1 MSEDILKKI
10 TLEINK
16 HESLEDKELK
26 IIRFQLLKKS
36 NILKVILR
44 GKERLA
50 IEEEELIKKIICKT
64 LMIRITV
71 EIIFYRDASNISLE
85 EVVESHWLECIS
97 DTVKK
102 TPLCKTLLLSSKRI
116 VEGNKVIVL
125 NGYDKVTD
133 HLKSKCG
140 EKSIEGSIEA
150 IFGLKCKV
158 EIRFDPSMEVIIDY
172 AEKEKNERKLLNQAL
187 QAKALEAQKAGN
199 GSKESGKTEEKKP
212 AEKKTYEKKENTYKR
227 EPKSENCIYGR
238 NISIEA
244 IPIKEINETSGYVA
258 VLGEVFKVD
267 TMETKTGKII
277 LTFFITDYTDSI
289 TVKCFLKPQ
298 EKEEVLNNIKKG
310 LYCKVRGEAIYDT
323 YAREVVIMGRDILR
337 MKKLER
343 MDGAAEKRV
352 ELHCHTTMSARD
364 GITPVGKIIER
375 AAKWGHPAI
384 AITDHGVV
392 QAFPDAQIAAK
403 KNKIKVLYGV
413 EGYLVDD
420 GIPLALNE
428 KGQSLDDTYVVFD
441 LETTGFSPKNDKII
455 EIGAVKVKNGK
466 IIDSFSEFV
475 NPRRPI
481 PYKITELTGISDDMV
496 KYADSIDF
504 VLPKFMEFI
513 GDAAVVAHNASFDC
527 SFIEKNCK
535 DLDLPFNATILDT
548 VQICRFLY
556 PELKSVKLNLV
567 AKHLGVKLTSHH
579 RAVDDAKATGDIF
592 VECIKKIKEEYEVS
606 SLSDLNKIF
615 LEKVDI
621 KKLPTYHIII
631 LAKTQEGIRNLYKL
645 VSEAHIDNFFR
656 RPRTKKS
663 RLAEMREGLI
673 IGGACEAGEI
683 YRAVL
688 GGKKDEEVKEIMSFY
703 DYVEIQPIEN
713 NAYLIEKGNVK
724 DEEELKDINRKI
736 YNLAKEINKPT
747 VATGDVHFLEPQ
759 DEAFRRIIMAGQGF
773 GDAENQ
779 PPLYLKT
786 TEEMLKE
793 FSYLGEDI
801 AREVVIKNPQEIA
814 DSVDILKPIP
824 DETYPP
830 KIEGA
835 DDDIRNMTMNKVHS
849 IYGENLPEVVQKRL
863 DKELNSIINNGYAV
877 LYLIAQKLVAK
888 SYADGYLVGSRGSVG
903 SSFVATMSDITEVN
917 GLPPHYVCPKCKK
930 SQFFLD
936 GSVSS
941 GADLPDKDCPDCGVP
956 YIKDGHDIPFETF
969 LGFEGDKEPDID
981 LNFSGDNQ
989 ADIHKYTEV
998 LFGKGYV
1005 FKAGTIGTVA
1015 EKTAYGFVK
1024 KYLDQKGE
1032 VASQAEIE
1040 RLTIGCTG
1048 IKRTT
1053 GQHPGGIMVVPNY
1066 TDVYNFTPIQRPAD
1080 DNTSDVTTT
1089 HFDYHSI
1096 SGRLLKLDILGHDDP
1111 TVLRMLQDITGIDP
1125 KTIPLNDEKVLS
1137 LFTKP
1142 DALGVTKEELECEV
1156 GSYGLPEFG
1165 TKFVRQMLVD
1175 TQPKTF
1181 SDLVRISGLSHGT
1194 DVWLN
1199 NAQYFIKEGYTTLR
1213 DCIATRDDIMVY
1225 LMYKGVPPKTAFT
1238 IMESVRKGKGL
1249 TEEFEKIMR
1258 ENNVEDW
1265 YIESC
1270 KRIKYMFPK
1279 GHAVAY
1285 CMMAVRVAYYKV
1297 YYPLAY
1303 YATYFTVRG
1312 ADDFDADLI
1321 CKGESAVHA
1330 KLQELYALG
1339 NSATVKD
1346 KGLITVL
1353 ELAFEMYKR
1362 GFEMLKV
1369 DLYESDATKFQIVGN
1384 ALRPPLSSLQGVGVN
1399 AAKAIAE
1406 ARKDGEFISKE
1417 DLRIRSKV
1425 SKTVIETL
1433 STHGCLKGMSE
1444 TNQLSLF

>member
-1 MSEDILKKI
+1 MSEDMLKKI

-352 ELHCHTTMSARD
+352 ELHCHTTMSAMD
-364 GITPVGKIIER
+364 GTTPVGKIIER

-455 EIGAVKVKNGK
+455 EIGAVKVQNGK

-535 DLDLPFNATILDT
+535 DLDLPFNSTILDT

-556 PELKSVKLNLV
+556 PELKSVKLNIV

-713 NAYLIEKGNVK
+713 NTYLIEKGNVK

-814 DSVDILKPIP
+814 DSVGILKPIP

-835 DDDIRNMTMNKVHS
+835 DEDIRNMTMNKVHS

-1444 TNQLSLF
+1444 TN

>member
-352 ELHCHTTMSARD
+352 ELHCHTTMSAMD

-1225 LMYKGVPPKTAFT
+1225 LMYKGVQPKTAFT